1 MATKIEELLAKL
13 QRAEEEKEQLTRLTK
28 IDPLT
33 GVRSKRAFYLRFR
46 SGDADP
52 EKPGLRDH
60 AFFVQCDLDGF
71 KAAQDSHPRGH
82 DHGDDLL
89 CEFASFLLSIVR
101 GARAGF
107 SEAMVFRTGGDEF
120 TIWVEN
126 KGGARR
132 IRDEI
137 REWKSGL
144 DERVTASAGMGPDK
158 STADAN
164 AFDFKKD
171 RRKGRDTLQEAIDLV
186 RSMRDVI
193 TDEQRIVLLEIAG
206 EQ

>member
-1 MATKIEELLAKL
+1 MTKVEDLLARLEHYKK
-13 QRAEEEKEQLTRLTK
+13 ENEQLNRLTK

-33 GVRSKRAFYLRFR
+33 KVRSRRAFLTRFR

-52 EKPGLRDH
+52 EKEGLRDH

-71 KAAQDSHPRGH
+71 KTAQDTHPRGH
-82 DHGDDLL
+82 DHGDDIL

-101 GARAGF
+101 GARAGK

-137 REWKSGL
+137 REWISGL
-144 DERVTASAGMGPDK
+144 DDRVTASSGMGPDK
-158 STADAN
+158 ATADAN
-164 AFDFKKD
+164 TFDFKKD
-171 RRKGRDTLQEAIDLV
+171 RRKSRDTLQEAIEII

-193 TDEQRIVLLEIAG
+193 TEEQREMLREITK
-206 EQ
+206 